1 MPSRIY
7 RISLCRMCLRSQTS
21 LEQCKLI
28 YPIWSIPEPSL
39 IKPSWPS
46 VGELGNTF
54 RQKLPG
60 STTLTAL
67 KVPME
72 NSKKIKTT
80 RMTWLSSRNYSRRVQ
95 RKAHWS
101 RDLNSLQQEQRP
113 QKLKLE
119 HVIRPKLPS
128 YPQRESFS
136 SIIRLALEVLL
147 RRCKEWALACQS
159 REMLPARLREL
170 KHSHSSAKAGFN
182 ELVKVLLKAMEIK
195 RLLPKITIML
205 KSLIIRRCKNNWKF
219 SFTPSSHNMTSRP
232 LQHAAQQKSN

>member
-1 MPSRIY
+1 
-7 RISLCRMCLRSQTS
+7 MCPRSQTS

-67 KVPME
+67 KMPME
-72 NSKKIKTT
+72 SSKKIKTT

-113 QKLKLE
+113 QRLKLKLE

-128 YPQRESFS
+128 YPQRESCS
-136 SIIRLALEVLL
+136 SIIRLTLEVLL

-159 REMLPARLREL
+159 RKMLPARLREL
-170 KHSHSSAKAGFN
+170 KHSHLSAKAGFN

-195 RLLPKITIML
+195 WLLPGTTMMP
-205 KSLIIRRCKNNWKF
+205 KSLIIRRCKNSWKF

-232 LQHAAQQKSN
+232 SQHAAQQKSN